1 MFCVG
6 TARDSVKTTG
16 SNTIMSGNNMMKS
29 SWSTNLLL
37 KIKKLDDTAIIPTKA
52 HRGDLGWDFYSLE
65 DVTIL
70 PGETKRIKTGIAVG
84 LPEGFGMILKER
96 SSMGAKGVALRGGV
110 IDNGYTGEI
119 QVMLTNL
126 NMKTAY
132 PQDEFT
138 LKNRMVP
145 DKRIEIRK
153 GDKICQGVIQKV
165 HEVNLI
171 EVESLDD
178 TSRGDK
184 GFGSSGK

>member
-1 MFCVG
+1 MEGSC
-6 TARDSVKTTG
+6 VKTA
-16 SNTIMSGNNMMKS
+16 GNNK
-29 SWSTNLLL
+29 L
-37 KIKKLDDTAIIPTKA
+37 KIKRLDNTAIPPTKA
-52 HRGDLGWDFYSLE
+52 HSGDLGWDFYSLE
-65 DVTIL
+65 DIIIL
-70 PGETKRIKTGIAVG
+70 PGETKRIRTGIAIG

-153 GDKICQGVIQKV
+153 GDKICQGVLQKV
-165 HEVNLI
+165 YEASLQ
-171 EVESLDD
+171 EVESLDE
-178 TSRGDK
+178 TSRNDS
-184 GFGSSGK
+184 GFGSSGR